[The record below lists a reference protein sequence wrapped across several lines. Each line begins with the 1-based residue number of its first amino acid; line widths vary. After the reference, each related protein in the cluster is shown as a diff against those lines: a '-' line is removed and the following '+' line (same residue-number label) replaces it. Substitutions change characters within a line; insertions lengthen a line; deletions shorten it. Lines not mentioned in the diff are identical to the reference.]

1 MSERLYYHNSFL
13 YEFEANLVEITSVDS
28 RPALIL
34 DRTAFY
40 PTSGGQVFDTGW
52 LRPADQSESERL
64 RVVEV
69 AEDDDG
75 RILHFVAKRPAFGP
89 GTSLRGLIDKGRRL
103 DHMQQHS
110 GQHVLSA
117 AFVRLFDM
125 PTLSFHMGGES
136 CSIDLD
142 TKNLTPEQLRDAET
156 LANDIVLENRRVDI
170 CFVTQEEAQT
180 MGLRKIPSGK
190 QGKLRLIDIHDF
202 DLTGC
207 GGTHVAS
214 TGQIGCILLR
224 KLEKVRQGSRVEFVC
239 GTRALATARRDY
251 AALAESAAL
260 CSAQMWDLPQ
270 QVRRLQEDARMSRK
284 ANELLLGELA
294 DLWVARLV
302 AERPPQDGTILIVR
316 TFPDQDLGFIK
327 LVAQRLTRQTPG
339 VVALLGS
346 TREPPSLVFAQSA
359 GQPFDMGALMKEVLS
374 RLGGRGGGSK
384 EMAQGGPVRIEDL
397 EKVLLEVAGR
407 LGDQSPRTP
416 GG

>member
-1 MSERLYYHNSFL
+1 MNERLYYHDSFL
-13 YEFEANLVEITSVDS
+13 YEFEANLVEVTSVDS

-52 LRPADQSESERL
+52 LRAADRSESERL

-75 RILHFVAKRPAFGP
+75 RILHFVAERPAFGP
-89 GTSLRGLIDKGRRL
+89 GVPMRGIIDKERRR

-125 PTLSFHMGGES
+125 PTVSFHMGGES
-136 CSIDLD
+136 SSIDLD
-142 TKNLTPEQLRDAET
+142 TKNLTPEQLRDAES

-180 MGLRKIPSGK
+180 MELRKIPAGK

-251 AALAESAAL
+251 AALVESAAL
-260 CSAQMWDLPQ
+260 CSAQIWDLPQ
-270 QVRRLQEDARMSRK
+270 QVRRWQEDARMSRK
-284 ANELLLGELA
+284 ANELLVGELA

-302 AERPPQDGTILIVR
+302 AERPSQDGTILIVR
-316 TFPDQDLGFIK
+316 IFPDQDLGFIK
-327 LVAQRLTRQTPG
+327 LLAQRLTRQTPG

-384 EMAQGGPVRIEDL
+384 EMAQGGPARIEDL
-397 EKVLLEVAGR
+397 ERVLLEVAAR
-407 LGDQSPRTP
+407 LRDQPPRTP